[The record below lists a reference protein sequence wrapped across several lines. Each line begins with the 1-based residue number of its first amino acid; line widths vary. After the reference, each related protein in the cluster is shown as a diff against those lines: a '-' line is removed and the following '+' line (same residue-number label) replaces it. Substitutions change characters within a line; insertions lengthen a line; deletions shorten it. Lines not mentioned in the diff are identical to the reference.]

1 MIFFCGVG
9 ELPTSNFSTW
19 AIFFL
24 SFLKPKGVG
33 GLTNKITWKLTPAT
47 PSGHLHE
54 GFIFLLDLGHFFF
67 FNLFWLWV
75 LPGIGDCSICQT
87 VGGGFLIIRQDKT
100 KHFMPFLVGLSD
112 ALFLISI
119 FWHNLV
125 GREVISLG

>member
-1 MIFFCGVG
+1 M
-9 ELPTSNFSTW
+9 
-19 AIFFL
+19 
-24 SFLKPKGVG
+24 
-33 GLTNKITWKLTPAT
+33 
-47 PSGHLHE
+47 GHL
-54 GFIFLLDLGHFFF
+54 FPLLLETQRGWWADEQNNLEVNSSHSFGSFARRFYISSGPWAFFF

-100 KHFMPFLVGLSD
+100 KRFMPFLVGLSD

>member
-9 ELPTSNFSTW
+9 ELPTLVHGPSF
-19 AIFFL
+19 
-24 SFLKPKGVG
+24 SFLLLETQRGWWADEQNN
-33 GLTNKITWKLTPAT
+33 LKLTPAT

-54 GFIFLLDLGHFFF
+54 GFIFLLDLGLFFF
-67 FNLFWLWV
+67 FNLFELWV
-75 LPGIGDCSICQT
+75 LPGIGVYSICQT
-87 VGGGFLIIRQDKT
+87 VGGGFPIIRHDKT
-100 KHFMPFLVGLSD
+100 KRFMPFLVGLSD